1 MKKLILLSLAT
12 MITFSASAQIEMYKE
27 EQQVQVQVKK
37 KSWQEKKKEYLD
49 SIQQNTTYPLLSLSK
64 DANFDKKN
72 KKYINRYLIGDTLY
86 SVRDR
91 VESTPIF
98 VLTST
103 NDSIRVSK
111 LPIGEYF
118 QVVDM
123 IVCKEEK
130 DSLFNSFNNKT
141 FVEEEVTVG
150 GGEPFKF
157 RKMVRIGTKNFFLFF
172 SKPIKAPIWEAIYE
186 DYPIY
191 VLKKNDT
198 IYYANYT
205 TYSYYFA
212 SISRDNRFCMAGILD
227 FVSVKSYNMLKSM
240 YVGKEF
246 VSINTTDIHGKKD
259 LIRQVEA
266 SSIWTIEKLL
276 LKGTDFYA
284 ECASNDDQK
293 KGGRI
298 EKISIY
304 SIGDNHF
311 KYGFPTT
318 ESDTLCVLPVG
329 EQQLMLKSEA
339 DVLIAKFKY
348 EEEQNALAEK
358 KRQTQY
364 KNDIIKKYGE
374 KYGSL
379 IAQGKICVGMTQE
392 MCIEAKGTPCKK
404 NKSSDKYGTIEVW
417 TYDCLGVEW
426 AWKLGLSANY
436 TFVTFKNGKIT
447 DITE

>member
-49 SIQQNTTYPLLSLSK
+49 SIQQNTKYPLLNLS
-64 DANFDKKN
+64 D
-72 KKYINRYLIGDTLY
+72 NRYLIGDTLY
-86 SVRDR
+86 SVRNEEER
-91 VESTPIF
+91 TVF
-98 VLTST
+98 VLIST

-111 LPIGEYF
+111 LPVGEYF
-118 QVVDM
+118 QVIDM
-123 IVCKEEK
+123 IVCKEER

-141 FVEEEVTVG
+141 FVEEKKSFRRMVQVG
-150 GGEPFKF
+150 TEEL
-157 RKMVRIGTKNFFLFF
+157 FLGFT
-172 SKPIKAPIWEAIYE
+172 KPIKAPIWEAMYKSVS
-186 DYPIY
+186 PIY

-198 IYYANYT
+198 IYYAECFEGYGRRGF
-205 TYSYYFA
+205 YYKTSDFCYLA
-212 SISRDNRFCMAGILD
+212 DISD
-227 FVSVKSYNMLKSM
+227 FVSVKSYNMLKDM

-246 VSINTTDIHGKKD
+246 VSIYTPDIHGKKD
-259 LIRQVEA
+259 FIRQVEA

-276 LKGTDFYA
+276 LKGTDFYT
-284 ECASNDDQK
+284 ECASDNQEK
-293 KGGRI
+293 KGKI
-298 EKISIY
+298 E
-304 SIGDNHF
+304 
-311 KYGFPTT
+311 
-318 ESDTLCVLPVG
+318 EVEDTLYISNNFCKHSVPAYVDATTVDTFSVFDIRFG
-329 EQQLMLKSEA
+329 SDYHSFRDFILKSEA
-339 DVLIAKFKY
+339 DALITKWKY

-379 IAQGKICVGMTQE
+379 ILQGKICVGMTKE

-417 TYDCLGVEW
+417 TYNCLDVEW
-426 AWKLGLSANY
+426 ALELGLSANY